1 MGPPRSTPHSAR
13 LSRSPSPTSGPHL
26 PLQTLINTPATTTT
40 STPQQGL
47 AADLVVSGGPAS
59 VRDPRATAG
68 SPQNPSQPGPL
79 LQLST
84 APPHPPPAPVASPT
98 STLPPSSFRFPP
110 GRLTRAQSRSFNSLG
125 TTTPPPDQ
133 RSQRDFG
140 STSSLDTTGSSS
152 AIHIQSLGRGSHV
165 SLPDVGLA
173 DLSVASGTSRSS
185 RLAAQGVGRNAVAD
199 NRSHGMSDDEDEDED
214 EHYGYH
220 GVAPASGASDADS
233 EGSTRRRR
241 SLAEHAHAGPRER
254 LLLPTTEL
262 ELFHAKK
269 KRTRVLPT
277 AHQSAEL
284 NKLLAET
291 PFPSTARREELGRR
305 IGLSARKVQ
314 VWFQNRRQ
322 KARREKEE
330 AAMKQQSASTS
341 TSVSGRPESPS
352 LAPHSP
358 RHGHARMAA
367 LPHPPSSWNP
377 PLAPGAGINYP
388 PRSEY
393 TLQPAATHFGHLTP
407 GSSPY
412 QLRPVDVAPEPITE
426 YGMVPVYRRHSPRA
440 QSWSGGD
447 PRDPALGP
455 IPHLSFNREHQRS
468 STHAEAERFTSVER
482 PYGRPASPPS
492 SFHPY
497 AASAEARRRRSP
509 SRRIVQSRPPSPRGV
524 PSRPTSPFDGPST
537 AASEALTQDVRLPP
551 LNLPPGSPA
560 SPLLGLHEPRRSLDR
575 VALSPPY
582 PPSISHAG
590 SASTS
595 LDRRIG
601 DAASQQQ
608 QLTPAVRPAEVA
620 QSATHS
626 TAYPP
631 PFTLQPEPL
640 WDRHAVP
647 DYFQPRRLSW
657 PSQIALRTSSVHPA
671 PDPPAAQQPI
681 RLPWP
686 VSGPTEYVASLPPS
700 RPSSPRARR

>member
-1 MGPPRSTPHSAR
+1 
-13 LSRSPSPTSGPHL
+13 
-26 PLQTLINTPATTTT
+26 
-40 STPQQGL
+40 
-47 AADLVVSGGPAS
+47 
-59 VRDPRATAG
+59 
-68 SPQNPSQPGPL
+68 
-79 LQLST
+79 
-84 APPHPPPAPVASPT
+84 
-98 STLPPSSFRFPP
+98 
-110 GRLTRAQSRSFNSLG
+110 
-125 TTTPPPDQ
+125 
-133 RSQRDFG
+133 
-140 STSSLDTTGSSS
+140 
-152 AIHIQSLGRGSHV
+152 
-165 SLPDVGLA
+165 
-173 DLSVASGTSRSS
+173 
-185 RLAAQGVGRNAVAD
+185 
-199 NRSHGMSDDEDEDED
+199 MSDDEDEDEE
-214 EHYGYH
+214 EHYGHH
-220 GVAPASGASDADS
+220 GIAHASGASDADS

-241 SLAEHAHAGPRER
+241 SLAEHAQGGPRER

-352 LAPHSP
+352 LAPLSP
-358 RHGHARMAA
+358 RHGHVRMAA

-393 TLQPAATHFGHLTP
+393 TPQPAATHFGHLTP

-412 QLRPVDVAPEPITE
+412 QLRPVDVAPESAAD

-447 PRDPALGP
+447 PRDPAVGP
-455 IPHLSFNREHQRS
+455 TPHLSFNREHQRS
-468 STHAEAERFTSVER
+468 SHAEVERFTSVER
-482 PYGRPASPPS
+482 SYGRPASPPS

-509 SRRIVQSRPPSPRGV
+509 SRRIVQSRPPSPRV
-524 PSRPTSPFDGPST
+524 VQSRPTSPFDGQST

-560 SPLLGLHEPRRSLDR
+560 SPLLGAHELRGSFDR
-575 VALSPPY
+575 GPLSPPY

-590 SASTS
+590 SASAS

-608 QLTPAVRPAEVA
+608 QLTPGVRPAEVA

-626 TAYPP
+626 AAYPP

-657 PSQIALRTSSVHPA
+657 PSQISLRTSSIHPA
-671 PDPPAAQQPI
+671 PGAAAAQQPI

-686 VSGPTEYVASLPPS
+686 VSGPTEYGASLAPS
-700 RPSSPRARR
+700 RPSSPRPRR

>member
-1 MGPPRSTPHSAR
+1 
-13 LSRSPSPTSGPHL
+13 
-26 PLQTLINTPATTTT
+26 
-40 STPQQGL
+40 
-47 AADLVVSGGPAS
+47 
-59 VRDPRATAG
+59 
-68 SPQNPSQPGPL
+68 
-79 LQLST
+79 
-84 APPHPPPAPVASPT
+84 
-98 STLPPSSFRFPP
+98 
-110 GRLTRAQSRSFNSLG
+110 
-125 TTTPPPDQ
+125 
-133 RSQRDFG
+133 
-140 STSSLDTTGSSS
+140 
-152 AIHIQSLGRGSHV
+152 
-165 SLPDVGLA
+165 
-173 DLSVASGTSRSS
+173 
-185 RLAAQGVGRNAVAD
+185 
-199 NRSHGMSDDEDEDED
+199 MSDDEDDDEED
-214 EHYGYH
+214 HYGHH
-220 GVAPASGASDADS
+220 GGAHVSGASDADS
-233 EGSTRRRR
+233 EGSTRRR
-241 SLAEHAHAGPRER
+241 SQAEHAQSGPRER

-284 NKLLAET
+284 NKLLAE
-291 PFPSTARREELGRR
+291 
-305 IGLSARKVQ
+305 
-314 VWFQNRRQ
+314 NRRQ

-352 LAPHSP
+352 LAPLSP
-358 RHGHARMAA
+358 HHGHGHPMRMSA
-367 LPHPPSSWNP
+367 LPHPPSAWNP
-377 PLAPGAGINYP
+377 PLAPVAGAGYP

-393 TLQPAATHFGHLTP
+393 TLQPATTHFGHLTP

-412 QLRPVDVAPEPITE
+412 QLRPVDVAPEAIAE

-447 PRDPALGP
+447 PRDPSLGP
-455 IPHLSFNREHQRS
+455 APQLSFNREHQRS

-509 SRRIVQSRPPSPRGV
+509 SRRIAQSRPASPRGIQ
-524 PSRPTSPFDGPST
+524 SRPASPFDGQS
-537 AASEALTQDVRLPP
+537 AATSEALTQDVRLPP
-551 LNLPPGSPA
+551 LNLPPGSPV
-560 SPLLGLHEPRRSLDR
+560 SPLLGPHEPRRSLDR
-575 VALSPPY
+575 APLSPPY
-582 PPSISHAG
+582 PQSVSHAP

-595 LDRRIG
+595 LDRHIG

-608 QLTPAVRPAEVA
+608 QLTPTARPADVA

-640 WDRHAVP
+640 WDRHAVL

-657 PSQIALRTSSVHPA
+657 PARIAPRPPPPQTG
-671 PDPPAAQQPI
+671 PDPAAAQQPI

-686 VSGPTEYVASLPPS
+686 VSGPPEANPVGYPSSYGASLNPS